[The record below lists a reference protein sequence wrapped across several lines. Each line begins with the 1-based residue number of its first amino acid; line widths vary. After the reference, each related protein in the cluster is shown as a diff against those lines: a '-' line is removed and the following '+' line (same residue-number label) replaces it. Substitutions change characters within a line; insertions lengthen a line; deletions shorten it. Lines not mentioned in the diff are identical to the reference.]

1 MTRALAALCPALAAW
16 RERLASRML
25 SEDPGRS
32 STWIFDALWR
42 AACWEATAVEAADV
56 DQRDLWRYA
65 MRRAREAMAEAAT

>member
-1 MTRALAALCPALAAW
+1 
-16 RERLASRML
+16 ML